1 MLLANTKFV
10 KKIFYFR
17 ICLYQF
23 TFYVL
28 FWNTFLASI
37 FLYKVT
43 NTLYFRFFI
52 TLFSYISFF
61 ICHLKKVLALVLAF
75 ACAFTMFAGAAF
87 TDQADIKVK
96 SDVVDTL
103 VSLGVIEGF
112 EDGSFQPNG
121 TVTRAQMAK
130 MIYVLRTGNSDASA
144 YNDDKTTFTDING
157 HWARGYIKYCQSL
170 NIIAG
175 KSSTIFA
182 PNASVTAQEAA
193 KMLLVTLGYDAQKA
207 GLVGSGWASKTNALA
222 DENGLL
228 DDVNT
233 SFTAA
238 CPRQYAAQL
247 IYNAIDAK
255 TVVWRDDAYTN
266 QTAAGTDNK
275 TIGEKYMGLNTAEG
289 VMSSFQKEDGKS
301 TYTMDL
307 EKITKKNGT
316 ESAKNK
322 YFDDLTFTKIAK
334 DFTSLKNQKVKVLY
348 KGTDEV
354 YGVFALAEDN
364 TSIAAVLGQFDKDTD
379 TRIKYNGNKYNVKDK
394 ATVKVDGKDV
404 VANKV
409 NVSVATFVDNGK
421 TYNKGMA
428 KAFNAK
434 AISNDG
440 SSKVNTLTVETFAVA
455 KVSYV
460 GKDYINLTDVFYSK
474 NDALTTTSG
483 VKYATAKLKSD
494 DAIYPSDLA
503 KDDYVIV
510 TPEANSVEND
520 KVTVSKLDTVTGK
533 VSSTKNKSTDD
544 DYQVKIDGTW
554 YEMAI
559 DEGNDVSKKYS
570 KIDAGDTIKVVVKD
584 GYIVSVDDLNATP
597 DDVALCIEVGATSG
611 IGAKYEADL
620 LFADGSRQTVTVK
633 DDVIKNSKVLYAKYD
648 TNVTGNGVL
657 TGTAPTENTDK
668 TAMSALDLNNDT
680 KPFLVS
686 YDKSGSKYE
695 LTAIGGSKLSGYD
708 QYTQTTIG
716 QYADKVDNN
725 RLQTNTTKYIDD
737 NATVIV
743 RYDDGDKYSVI
754 TGKTLKGWK
763 NTNHFDSAVLANQ
776 DGGAYY
782 AQLIYVNLNKSS
794 VPGSESVYAYLFD
807 GPEYYGKSGD
817 VDAYYEYSGWDGSKD
832 VTVKIYKDDISTV
845 LPEGTVIS
853 YTVDADGFASFDADD
868 DVWTPS
874 EMTKGA
880 IIGGQLDSDLTGS
893 VQFNGQNVMDIDEDD
908 DPIVLFVDVDGGEG
922 AIKTSFTTAQKD
934 GENYKNNAVYATTG
948 TNIKVLVVDAGDNDL
963 AASKVFNDAK

>member
-1 MLLANTKFV
+1 MDFLKFHP
-10 KKIFYFR
+10 
-17 ICLYQF
+17 
-23 TFYVL
+23 
-28 FWNTFLASI
+28 
-37 FLYKVT
+37 
-43 NTLYFRFFI
+43 RF
-52 TLFSYISFF
+52 SGNRDSGEN
-61 ICHLKKVLALVLAF
+61 LKKVLALVLAF

-144 YNDDKTTFTDING
+144 YNDDKTSFTDIG
-157 HWARGYIKYCQSL
+157 SHWARGYIKYCQSL